1 MVLLIFN
8 DGDVE
13 QLVGSPDCRSGPS
26 GLGVRVPPAP
36 QIIKIMSKF
45 KICYDDRPD
54 DIIDSINKAL
64 ASHGLKAVEANEEDE
79 DGVTEYEIIRTV

>member
-1 MVLLIFN
+1 
-8 DGDVE
+8 
-13 QLVGSPDCRSGPS
+13 
-26 GLGVRVPPAP
+26 
-36 QIIKIMSKF
+36 MSKF